1 MKFTKRE
8 SEWKERREQ
17 AKQAQRSKLGAS
29 AEKQAQRS
37 KLGASAQKQARSKLG
52 ARQQRATKAA
62 KSRMDR
68 G

>member
-1 MKFTKRE
+1 MKDRHETG
-8 SEWKERREQ
+8 ERMEG
-17 AKQAQRSKLGAS
+17 AKGTGEAS
-29 AEKQAQRS
+29 AEKQA
-37 KLGASAQKQARSKLG
+37 KLARSKS